1 MTEPRDL
8 RELVGDVPAKE
19 LEELREVDALL
30 RSVPTPPPRLPPSV
44 AQPPARTGHPTRLWT
59 PGRLAIAA
67 VVAAALA
74 IVSSAGALWLGTRDE
89 FEVRASVPLEA
100 TRNAP
105 GAAGVIRLGERDASG
120 TWEVELTV
128 SGLRELP
135 PGGFYVLW
143 LAKDG
148 KYAGTCGSFRVTGG
162 TATHR
167 WVAAYRLEDY
177 DEWVI
182 SARPPGLP
190 RDPRLRPWL
199 LHAKI

>member
-1 MTEPRDL
+1 VTEPRDP
-8 RELVGDVPAKE
+8 RELVGDVSPEE

-30 RSVPTPPPRLPPSV
+30 RSVPAPPPPLPPSL
-44 AQPPARTGHPTRLWT
+44 AQPPARPGHPARLWT

-67 VVAAALA
+67 GVAVALA
-74 IVSSAGALWLGTRDE
+74 IISSAGALWLGTRDE
-89 FEVRASVPLEA
+89 FEVRARVPLEA
-100 TRNAP
+100 TGNAP
-105 GAAGVIRLGERDASG
+105 GAAGVIRLGEGDASG
-120 TWEVELTV
+120 TWQVELTV

-135 PGGFYVLW
+135 PGDFYVLW

-148 KYAGTCGSFRVTGG
+148 KYAGTCGSFRVTAG